1 MPRMEMKLDV
11 GKLGCP
17 SNFGVC
23 EGMKLK
29 VYLFSFCLSLTL
41 ILTACSS
48 DEEQTPTDEP
58 TPTATA
64 LVQET
69 PSTPTPDPLAILN
82 EDAPM
87 AVISTRSLRVRN
99 EPSDKAKV
107 IGSVRQHE
115 RYALLAFSADGKYLQ
130 LEIEQMPGGTGWVDT
145 SFVTIQGDVTN
156 IERGVIAKSD
166 LPTATPRSTPP
177 DTTATPSRDKNTPSD
192 GRNATVTTNGQR
204 LRIHKEPNTT
214 SPISG
219 RVNDGD
225 TVLVVE
231 TSQDGKW
238 LKIAAGGKDNPDG
251 GWVAKEFL
259 KFE

>member
-1 MPRMEMKLDV
+1 
-11 GKLGCP
+11 
-17 SNFGVC
+17 
-23 EGMKLK
+23 MKLK
-29 VYLFSFCLSLTL
+29 FYLFSFCLLLTL

-48 DEEQTPTDEP
+48 DEEQAPVDES

-64 LVQET
+64 LVQED
-69 PSTPTPDPLAILN
+69 PSTPTPDPLALLD

-99 EPSDKAKV
+99 EPSDAAKV
-107 IGSVRQHE
+107 IGAVRQHE
-115 RYALLAFSADGKYLQ
+115 RYALLAISADGKYLQ
-130 LEIEQMPGGTGWVDT
+130 LEIDNMPNGTGWVDAN
-145 SFVTIQGDVTN
+145 FVTIQGDVTN

-166 LPTATPRSTPP
+166 LPTATPLP
-177 DTTATPSRDKNTPSD
+177 TATLSKDRNTPGEGKS
-192 GRNATVTTNGQR
+192 ATVTTDGQR
-204 LRIHKEPNTT
+204 LRIHKEPNTD

-238 LKIAAGGKDNPDG
+238 FKIASGGKDNPNG